1 MIGEAIAE
9 VAAGLTLDPARME
22 GAMEAILA
30 GEATPAQ
37 IAALAMGLRVRG
49 ETASELA
56 AAARVLRRRSTPPP
70 RRSTGP
76 LLDTCGTGGD
86 GAGSFNV
93 STVAAIVVAAAG
105 VRVAKHGNRAQSS
118 RAGSADVL
126 EALGVTIDP
135 GPERVA
141 RDLDEL
147 GIGFLFAPAF
157 HAALRHAAPVRR
169 ELGVRTFFNLLG
181 PLSNPAAA
189 SHQLVGVYDR
199 ARVQQLA
206 EVLAL
211 LGVDRAW
218 VVHGLGAT
226 ATTGLDEISPAGPTE
241 VAVLVDGSVTLR
253 TVEPRD
259 FGLDTAPLASLAGG
273 DAALNA
279 RIARDVLAG
288 APGGPR
294 NAVLLAAAAALVV
307 GEVETDLRAAAE
319 RAASVVDSGAATA
332 LLDRWIAPVAD
343 PAARR

>member
-1 MIGEAIAE
+1 MVIRQAIAALAE
-9 VAAGLTLDPARME
+9 GLTLDPVAME

-30 GEATPAQ
+30 GDASASQ
-37 IAALAMGLRVRG
+37 IAAFAMGLRVRG
-49 ETASELA
+49 ETSSELA
-56 AAARVLRRRSTPPP
+56 AAARVLRRRTTAPP
-70 RRSTGP
+70 RRTVGP

-93 STVAAIVVAAAG
+93 STVSAIVVAAAG

-135 GPERVA
+135 GAERVG
-141 RDLDEL
+141 RDIDEL

-157 HAALRHAAPVRR
+157 HAALRHAAPVRK

-199 ARVQQLA
+199 DRVAQLA
-206 EVLAL
+206 EVLAM
-211 LGVDRAW
+211 LGVERAW
-218 VVHGLGAT
+218 VVHGLGPSRA
-226 ATTGLDEISPAGPTE
+226 TGLDEISPAGPTE
-241 VAVLVDGSVTLR
+241 VAVLQSGRVSLR

-259 FGLDTAPLASLAGG
+259 FGLPEAPLASLAGG
-273 DAALNA
+273 DAAQNA

-288 APGGPR
+288 AHGGPR
-294 NAVLLAAAAALVV
+294 IAVLLAAAAALVV

-319 RAASVVDSGAATA
+319 RAASAIDSGAARA
-332 LLDRWIAPVAD
+332 LLDRWIA
-343 PAARR
+343 R

>member
-1 MIGEAIAE
+1 VIREAIAD

-30 GEATPAQ
+30 GEATPTQ

-49 ETASELA
+49 ESASELA

-93 STVAAIVVAAAG
+93 STISAIVVAACG

-126 EALGVTIDP
+126 EALGVAIDP

-181 PLSNPAAA
+181 PLSSPAGAT
-189 SHQLVGVYDR
+189 HQLVGVYDR
-199 ARVQQLA
+199 ARVVQLA

-211 LGVDRAW
+211 LGVERAW
-218 VVHGLGAT
+218 VVHGLAG
-226 ATTGLDEISPAGPTE
+226 GLDEISPDGPTE
-241 VAVLVDGSVTLR
+241 VAVLAGGSVSTR
-253 TVEPRD
+253 TIEPRD
-259 FGLDTAPLASLAGG
+259 FGLEPAAIESLAGG

-279 RIARDVLAG
+279 RIARDVLSG
-288 APGGPR
+288 AKGGPR
-294 NAVLLAAAAALVV
+294 TAVLLGAAGALLVAD
-307 GEVETDLRAAAE
+307 VETDPRAAAE
-319 RAASVVDSGAATA
+319 RAASAIDSGAATA
-332 LLDRWIAPVAD
+332 LLDRWIA
-343 PAARR
+343 R